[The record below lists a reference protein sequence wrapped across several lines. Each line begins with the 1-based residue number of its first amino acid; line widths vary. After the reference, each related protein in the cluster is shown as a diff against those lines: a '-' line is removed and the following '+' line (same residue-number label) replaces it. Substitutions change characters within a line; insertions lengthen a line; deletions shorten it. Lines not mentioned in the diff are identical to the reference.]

1 MFEALALDA
10 LMIRMMAEFVKQ
22 MLPVCAVF
30 AGVTLAVAF
39 VQSGPGDY
47 DARDRILRLLNKSS
61 MSMICALCA
70 SALFLAKF
78 GVIEATWRHVA
89 ERNGWSEPMITQ
101 GADLLLEDTRV
112 GLVGLWL
119 VATIGLSLGLL
130 YAMRA
135 IGESG
140 FLRNESEAK
149 LTQRLKVVGLV
160 VIALCWVLW
169 LMW

>member
-1 MFEALALDA
+1 MFEALVLDA

-22 MLPVCAVF
+22 ILLVCAVF

-47 DARDRILRLLNKSS
+47 DARDRVVRLLNKAS
-61 MSMICALCA
+61 MSMICAICA

-78 GVIEATWRHVA
+78 GVIEAVWRHVA

-140 FLRNESEAK
+140 CLRNESEGK
-149 LTQRLKVVGLV
+149 LTRRLTVVGLV

-169 LMW
+169 LV